1 LQNFDFFLHVI
12 ITYLYYKYNLIASTL
27 MQLNS
32 TSLKPWNRR

>member
-1 LQNFDFFLHVI
+1 
-12 ITYLYYKYNLIASTL
+12 